1 MEKKQSF
8 IERVRTDVPLSEHT
22 TFRIGGPARFYFEPC
37 SRREF
42 RSAVSWALSEKIQL
56 FVLGGGSNVL
66 FHDRGFPG
74 MVINTKRLTKI
85 ETVGRFVCAQCGVRI
100 DDLVDLCRDHRLSGL
115 EFAAG
120 LPGTVGGALFM
131 NARAYGSEISD
142 IVEHVSAIEV
152 REGTASDVDIPG
164 NALSFSYKSSIFQK
178 RPVYVFSVR
187 FRLAEGDPG
196 EIASKI
202 EQIRAKRKQLGQSSF
217 PNAGCIFKNDYTV
230 GVPSGKLID
239 ECGLKGKRVG
249 DAEVYDRHAN
259 FIVNRGNAKA
269 SEVYRLIRLVEKEV
283 LKKKG
288 VSLER
293 EIKLVGE
300 WDEPSGRGVGDL

>member
-202 EQIRAKRKQLGQSSF
+202 EQIRAKRKQLGQNSF

>member
-1 MEKKQSF
+1 MEKKPSF

-22 TFRIGGPARFYFEPC
+22 TFRIGGPAQFYFEPRT
-37 SRREF
+37 RREF
-42 RSAVSWALSEKIQL
+42 RNAVSWTLSEKTRL

-85 ETVGRFVCAQCGVRI
+85 ETEGGSVHVQCGARI
-100 DDLVDLCRDHRLSGL
+100 DDLVDLCRDQGLSGL

-131 NARAYGSEISD
+131 NARAYGSEMSD
-142 IVEHVSAIEV
+142 IVVLVSAIEV
-152 REGTASDVDIPG
+152 HEGTASDVDIPG

-178 RPVYVFSVR
+178 HPVYVFSVR
-187 FRLAEGDPG
+187 FRLAKDDPA

-202 EQIRAKRKQLGQSSF
+202 EQIRAKRKQMGQSNF

-259 FIVNRGNAKA
+259 FIINRGNAKA
-269 SEVYRLIRLVEKEV
+269 SDVYELIRFVEKEV

-288 VSLER
+288 VTLKR

-300 WDEPSGRGVGDL
+300 WEEASGRSVGDL